1 MAVFLVTKSST
12 MEDITAL
19 TMVSRSPLLQVTAP
33 LCWEGLWSVS
43 RAGAGLWTTPPS
55 MGVTS
60 ATENQWRRDSVSLLS
75 VWDLLD
81 HRGPLGE
88 MDCLVEMATQ
98 ALLVFLDSEERL
110 VTPER
115 MVLLEFLEEM
125 ERTEFLDPKV
135 RPARMD

>member
-1 MAVFLVTKSST
+1 
-12 MEDITAL
+12 
-19 TMVSRSPLLQVTAP
+19 
-33 LCWEGLWSVS
+33 
-43 RAGAGLWTTPPS
+43 

-75 VWDLLD
+75 VWDPLD
-81 HRGPLGE
+81 HRVPLGG
-88 MDCLVEMATQ
+88 MDYLAEMATQ

-115 MVLLEFLEEM
+115 MGPPAFLEEM

-135 RPARMD
+135 RQERMD

>member
-1 MAVFLVTKSST
+1 

-19 TMVSRSPLLQVTAP
+19 TMVSRSPLLQDTAP

-55 MGVTS
+55 MVVTS

-75 VWDLLD
+75 VWDPLD
-81 HRGPLGE
+81 HRVPLGG
-88 MDCLVEMATQ
+88 MDCLAEMATQ

-115 MVLLEFLEEM
+115 MVPPAFLEEM

-135 RPARMD
+135 RQERMD